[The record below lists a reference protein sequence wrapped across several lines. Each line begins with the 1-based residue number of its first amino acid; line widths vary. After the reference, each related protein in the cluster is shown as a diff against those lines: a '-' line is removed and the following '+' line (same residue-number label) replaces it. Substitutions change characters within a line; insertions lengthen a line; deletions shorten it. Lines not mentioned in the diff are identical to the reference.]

1 MDIEVTGKY
10 LTKLNESMIYDSQ
23 TQEPFNEELFRQV
36 YQYEPIAKPSLTEK
50 LKKGTKC
57 TPQTFLN
64 IFPILKWLPRYK
76 RENIASDLIA
86 GLTVAIMHIPQ
97 GMAYAL
103 LGGVPPVV
111 GIYMA
116 FFPVL
121 IYIFMG
127 TSRHVSM
134 GTFAVICMMTG
145 KSVAM
150 YSHPFETASKN
161 STEAI
166 EITERI
172 YSPIEVA
179 TVVCFIVG
187 IWQVVLSILKLGS
200 LSVLLS
206 DTLVSGFTTGAAV
219 HVFTSQVKN
228 LFGLSVK
235 RYSGP
240 LKLIYT
246 YYDIFCDINKSN
258 LTAVILSGC
267 FLVSLLMFN
276 EVVKPL
282 LQKKFKRVLPIP
294 IELIMVIV
302 GTLLSVQLDLKKE
315 YNISV
320 VDDVPTG
327 LPIPKV
333 PPLELLPNLVVD
345 GLVIAIVALSINLS
359 MASIFAK
366 KLNYEIEGN
375 QEILASGV
383 GNIFGAFFS
392 CMPFSASLSRSLI
405 QESVGG
411 KTQIASVVSCILLV
425 FVLLFIGPFFE
436 PLPYCVLSTI
446 IVVALKGMFMQFKDL
461 PKTYRLSKLDGT
473 VWLVTFL
480 SVVVLDIDYG
490 LGVGLIASVATMII
504 RSQTP
509 EILTIG
515 HVPNTNVY
523 LDLKRFKK
531 AEQLKNI
538 LILQIVGGLHFANCE
553 STRKKIINSFLDF
566 QNSQSIVLVTSDKPS
581 KSLNVVLNLST
592 VPFVDPSAIKSL
604 FSIYCDLKKINVNL
618 IICECTTSVYES
630 LKFCDI
636 FEDYPKSMMFPTL
649 HDALDFVKR
658 YGSSERLIDVKSS
671 SIQS

>member
-10 LTKLNESMIYDSQ
+10 LTKLNESMIYDAR

-36 YQYEPIAKPSLTEK
+36 YQYEPIPKPSIAEK
-50 LKKGTKC
+50 LKKQTKC

-150 YSHPFETASKN
+150 YSHPFESNTKN
-161 STEAI
+161 STEPI
-166 EITERI
+166 EIEETSRM
-172 YSPIEVA
+172 YSSTEVA
-179 TVVCFIVG
+179 TAVCFIVG

-228 LFGLSVK
+228 LLGLSVK

-240 LKLIYT
+240 LKLIHT

-258 LTAVILSGC
+258 LTAVILSSC

-276 EVVKPL
+276 EVIKPL

-294 IELIMVIV
+294 IELIMVII
-302 GTLLSVQLDLKKE
+302 GTLLSVQLDLKK
-315 YNISV
+315 
-320 VDDVPTG
+320 
-327 LPIPKV
+327 
-333 PPLELLPNLVVD
+333 
-345 GLVIAIVALSINLS
+345 A
-359 MASIFAK
+359 
-366 KLNYEIEGN
+366 
-375 QEILASGV
+375 
-383 GNIFGAFFS
+383 
-392 CMPFSASLSRSLI
+392 
-405 QESVGG
+405 
-411 KTQIASVVSCILLV
+411 
-425 FVLLFIGPFFE
+425 
-436 PLPYCVLSTI
+436 
-446 IVVALKGMFMQFKDL
+446 
-461 PKTYRLSKLDGT
+461 
-473 VWLVTFL
+473 
-480 SVVVLDIDYG
+480 
-490 LGVGLIASVATMII
+490 
-504 RSQTP
+504 
-509 EILTIG
+509 
-515 HVPNTNVY
+515 
-523 LDLKRFKK
+523 
-531 AEQLKNI
+531 
-538 LILQIVGGLHFANCE
+538 
-553 STRKKIINSFLDF
+553 
-566 QNSQSIVLVTSDKPS
+566 
-581 KSLNVVLNLST
+581 
-592 VPFVDPSAIKSL
+592 
-604 FSIYCDLKKINVNL
+604 
-618 IICECTTSVYES
+618 
-630 LKFCDI
+630 
-636 FEDYPKSMMFPTL
+636 
-649 HDALDFVKR
+649 
-658 YGSSERLIDVKSS
+658 
-671 SIQS
+671 